1 MFKLNTRIARL
12 LKHSI
17 VITLTI
23 KDKTIK
29 YTVLTAKLW
38 VTVVIFPPKTGSV
51 KLLATLRER
60 VRLYETEVG
69 TDELK

>member
-1 MFKLNTRIARL
+1 MFKLNTRIASL
-12 LKHSI
+12 LKCTI
-17 VITLTI
+17 AITLTI
-23 KDKTIK
+23 KDRTIK

-38 VTVVIFPPKTGSV
+38 VTLVIFPPKTGSV
-51 KLLATLRER
+51 KLLATLGER